1 MAQRRTR
8 RGGRAA
14 VGAWLLPAL
23 LVTSWACGSDRPEEL
38 RTVRSMSSA
47 AKDAEAVP
55 DLDLPDLDAE
65 EPSDEP
71 LARAVNRAPLIR
83 AMQVD
88 PAPRIRGGADVRVM
102 ADAYD
107 PDGDEVELDYT
118 WFVNDEQLDH
128 EGPVLKTT
136 SLARGDR
143 VRVEVVASDGRAD
156 SAPMRSPLLVVEN
169 GLPRIVSQP
178 QAPGPDGVFRYQVRV
193 EDPEHDEG
201 LRFSLAKAPRG
212 MHVHALR
219 GLVEWV
225 PQPDQ
230 VGVHPVEIVV
240 QDSAGGEMRQSF
252 ELSIDGPP
260 AAPAR

>member
-1 MAQRRTR
+1 MTCRKPR
-8 RGGRAA
+8 RGGRGAL
-14 VGAWLLPAL
+14 GAWLLPVL
-23 LVTSWACGSDRPEEL
+23 LVATWGCGGDQPEQL

-47 AKDAEAVP
+47 GAEAEP
-55 DLDLPDLDAE
+55 DLALPDLEAP
-65 EPSDEP
+65 EPAGEAATRP
-71 LARAVNRAPLIR
+71 ANRPPLIR

-88 PAPRIRGGADVRVM
+88 PAPRIRGGADVHVM
-102 ADAYD
+102 ADVHD
-107 PDGDEVELDYT
+107 PDEDEVELHYT
-118 WFVNDEQLDH
+118 WFVNDEPVDQH
-128 EGPVLKTT
+128 GPVFHTA

-143 VRVEVVASDGRAD
+143 VRVEVVASDGVAD
-156 SAPMRSPLLVVEN
+156 SAPMRSPLLVVDN

-178 QAPGPDGVFRYQVRV
+178 QAPGPDGVFRYQVRA
-193 EDPEHDEG
+193 EDPEGDTA

-212 MHVHALR
+212 MHVHAVR

-252 ELSIDGPP
+252 ELTIDGPP
-260 AAPAR
+260 AARAR